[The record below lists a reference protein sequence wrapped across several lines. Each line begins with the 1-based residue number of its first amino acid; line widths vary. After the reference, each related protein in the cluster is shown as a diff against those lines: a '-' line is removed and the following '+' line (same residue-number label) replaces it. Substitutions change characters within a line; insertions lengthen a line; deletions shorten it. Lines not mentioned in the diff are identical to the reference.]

1 MATGRGRL
9 LQLYW
14 RGLQALRLPPGGVG
28 AATGPDGEAAGPAGF
43 RERRSGGGEGPDAE
57 GRGAGGCRRAP
68 RGCSALLHGKGPGA
82 RSASRAVLNQCARR
96 GKHCEQRPKD
106 RLVSLERMPP
116 EILLKIFSY
125 LDAVTLLCTGC
136 VNRRFYHLANDNFI
150 WFRIYTTAFSPKRC
164 NWKVNSAEKTAVS
177 MKSLSVE
184 DKEAGYWKKEF
195 ITKQRASV
203 KAVLAQV
210 LQPVNPDTGLP
221 VKTKEALRISG
232 LCWVIILKAKNGQE
246 YVMEH
251 TDVSVHD
258 SSVTI
263 LWYGKNWPQLA
274 MLAALDLCGVTPVF
288 MDRSKAPSK
297 NGPRWHSLIAKYNL
311 SNLTESTMIG
321 WDSLI
326 RIFCLHPG
334 LLVGLW
340 KREEELAFVMANLHF
355 HHLVEKST
363 LGSATVPYELPPH
376 TPLLDD
382 HPEYG
387 LHGYQL
393 HVDMHSG
400 GIFYLCGTFR
410 NLFTKKGSIENGY
423 VKLVVIRFK
432 NNTEHLPLIGK
443 FGLSWRTDVFDGC
456 IKSCSIMDVTL
467 LDEYGKPFWCFSSP
481 VCMRSSGPS
490 DGPNFLGQTYCVDY
504 VDSEGK
510 VHVELVWIK
519 ETEEYFIVSLVL
531 YLRTAKI
538 NQWFGTAY

>member
-9 LQLYW
+9 MQQLW
-14 RGLQALRLPPGGVG
+14 FGLQALRLPPGGAG
-28 AATGPDGEAAGPAGF
+28 AAPGTDREAAGPAGISF
-43 RERRSGGGEGPDAE
+43 R
-57 GRGAGGCRRAP
+57 
-68 RGCSALLHGKGPGA
+68 KGPSA
-82 RSASRAVLNQCARR
+82 RCAGRTTTLKQCAGWGRR
-96 GKHCEQRPKD
+96 CEQPSTVHP
-106 RLVSLERMPP
+106 VSLERMPS

-125 LDAVTLLCTGC
+125 LDAVTLLCAGC

-150 WFRIYTTAFSPKRC
+150 WIRIYSTAFSPKRS
-164 NWKVNSAEKTAVS
+164 NWKVNSAETTAVS
-177 MKSLSVE
+177 MNLLSVE
-184 DKEAGYWKKEF
+184 DKEAGYWKKEY

-203 KAVLAQV
+203 KAALAQV
-210 LQPVNPDTGLP
+210 LQPVNTYTGLP
-221 VKTKEALRISG
+221 VKTKEALR
-232 LCWVIILKAKNGQE
+232 
-246 YVMEH
+246 
-251 TDVSVHD
+251 
-258 SSVTI
+258 
-263 LWYGKNWPQLA
+263 
-274 MLAALDLCGVTPVF
+274 
-288 MDRSKAPSK
+288 
-297 NGPRWHSLIAKYNL
+297 PRWHSLIAKYNL
-311 SNLTESTMIG
+311 SNLTESTLIG
-321 WDSLI
+321 WDRLI

-382 HPEYG
+382 NPECG

-393 HVDMHSG
+393 HVDVHSA
-400 GIFYLCGTFR
+400 GIFYMCGTFR
-410 NLFTKKGSIENGY
+410 SLFTKKGSIENGY
-423 VKLVVIRFK
+423 VKLVVISFK

-443 FGLSWRTDVFDGC
+443 VGLSWRTDVFNGC

-490 DGPNFLGQTYCVDY
+490 DGPNFLGHTYYVDY

-510 VHVELVWIK
+510 VHMELVWIK

-531 YLRTAKI
+531 YLRIAKI
-538 NQWFGTAY
+538 NHWFGTTY

>member
-9 LQLYW
+9 LQQLW
-14 RGLQALRLPPGGVG
+14 RGLQALRLPPGGAG
-28 AATGPDGEAAGPAGF
+28 AAPGTDGEAAGFSFRRGPSTRCAG
-43 RERRSGGGEGPDAE
+43 RTTLKQRA
-57 GRGAGGCRRAP
+57 GRGGR
-68 RGCSALLHGKGPGA
+68 
-82 RSASRAVLNQCARR
+82 
-96 GKHCEQRPKD
+96 CEQPSTMHP
-106 RLVSLERMPP
+106 VSLERMPS

-125 LDAVTLLCTGC
+125 LDAVTLLCAGC

-150 WFRIYTTAFSPKRC
+150 WIRIYSTAFSPKRS
-164 NWKVNSAEKTAVS
+164 NWKVNSAETTAVS
-177 MKSLSVE
+177 VNSLSAE
-184 DKEAGYWKKEF
+184 DKEAGYWKKEY

-203 KAVLAQV
+203 KAALAQV
-210 LQPVNPDTGLP
+210 LQPVNPYTGLP

-232 LCWVIILKAKNGQE
+232 LGWVIILKEKNGKE
-246 YVMEH
+246 YIMEH
-251 TDVSVHD
+251 IDLSIND

-263 LWYGKNWPQLA
+263 MWYGKNWPQLA
-274 MLAALDLCGVTPVF
+274 TLSTLDLCGVTPVF
-288 MDRSKAPSK
+288 MDRSKTPSK

-321 WDSLI
+321 WDRLI

-382 HPEYG
+382 NPEYG

-400 GIFYLCGTFR
+400 GIFYMCGTFR
-410 NLFTKKGSIENGY
+410 SLFTKKGSIENGY
-423 VKLVVIRFK
+423 VKLVVISFK

-443 FGLSWRTDVFDGC
+443 VGLSWRTDVFDGC

-490 DGPNFLGQTYCVDY
+490 DGPNFLGHTYYVDY

-510 VHVELVWIK
+510 VHMELVWIK

-531 YLRTAKI
+531 YLRIAKI
-538 NQWFGTAY
+538 NHWFGTTY

>member
-9 LQLYW
+9 LQQLW
-14 RGLQALRLPPGGVG
+14 FGFQAPRLPPGGAG
-28 AATGPDGEAAGPAGF
+28 AAPGTDREAAGPAGF
-43 RERRSGGGEGPDAE
+43 SFRKGPSARCAGRTTLKQCA
-57 GRGAGGCRRAP
+57 GRGRR
-68 RGCSALLHGKGPGA
+68 
-82 RSASRAVLNQCARR
+82 
-96 GKHCEQRPKD
+96 CEQPSTVHP
-106 RLVSLERMPP
+106 VSLERMPS

-125 LDAVTLLCTGC
+125 LDAVTLLCAGC

-150 WFRIYTTAFSPKRC
+150 WIRIYSTAFSPKRS
-164 NWKVNSAEKTAVS
+164 NWKVNSAETTAVS
-177 MKSLSVE
+177 MNLLSVE
-184 DKEAGYWKKEF
+184 DKEAGYWKKEY

-203 KAVLAQV
+203 KAALAQV
-210 LQPVNPDTGLP
+210 LQPVNTYTGLP
-221 VKTKEALRISG
+221 VKTKEALR
-232 LCWVIILKAKNGQE
+232 
-246 YVMEH
+246 
-251 TDVSVHD
+251 
-258 SSVTI
+258 
-263 LWYGKNWPQLA
+263 
-274 MLAALDLCGVTPVF
+274 
-288 MDRSKAPSK
+288 
-297 NGPRWHSLIAKYNL
+297 PRWHSLIAKYNL

-321 WDSLI
+321 WDRLI

-382 HPEYG
+382 NPECG

-393 HVDMHSG
+393 HVDMHSA
-400 GIFYLCGTFR
+400 GIFYMCGTFR
-410 NLFTKKGSIENGY
+410 SLFTKKGSIENGY
-423 VKLVVIRFK
+423 VKLVVISFK

-443 FGLSWRTDVFDGC
+443 VGLSWRTDVFNGC

-490 DGPNFLGQTYCVDY
+490 DGPNFLGHTYYVDY

-510 VHVELVWIK
+510 VHMELVWIR

-531 YLRTAKI
+531 YLRIAKI
-538 NQWFGTAY
+538 NHWFGTTY

>member
-9 LQLYW
+9 LQQHW

-28 AATGPDGEAAGPAGF
+28 AAPGPAGF
-43 RERRSGGGEGPDAE
+43 SLRQCA
-57 GRGAGGCRRAP
+57 GRGRLRAE
-68 RGCSALLHGKGPGA
+68 STAE
-82 RSASRAVLNQCARR
+82 RS
-96 GKHCEQRPKD
+96 
-106 RLVSLERMPP
+106 VSLDSMPS
-116 EILLKIFSY
+116 EVLLKIFSN

-136 VNRRFYHLANDNFI
+136 VNRRFYHLANDNFLWI
-150 WFRIYTTAFSPKRC
+150 RIYSAAFSPKRS
-164 NWKVNSAEKTAVS
+164 NWKVNSVEKTAGSVNV
-177 MKSLSVE
+177 LSVK
-184 DKEAGYWKKEF
+184 DKEAGYWKKEY
-195 ITKQRASV
+195 IAKQRARV
-203 KAVLAQV
+203 RVALAQV
-210 LQPVNPDTGLP
+210 LEPVNPYTGLP
-221 VKTKEALRISG
+221 VKTKEAVRISG
-232 LCWVIILKAKNGQE
+232 LGWVIILKEKNGKE
-246 YVMEH
+246 YIMEH
-251 TDVSVHD
+251 IDLSIND

-263 LWYGKNWPQLA
+263 MWYGKTWPRLA
-274 MLAALDLCGVTPVF
+274 TLSTLDLCGVTPAF
-288 MDRSKAPSK
+288 MDQSKTPSK

-321 WDSLI
+321 GDRLL
-326 RIFCLHPG
+326 RIFCLCPG

-355 HHLVEKST
+355 HQLVEKST

-382 HPEYG
+382 NPEYG

-393 HVDMHSG
+393 HIDMHSG

-410 NLFTKKGSIENGY
+410 NLFTKKGYIEDGY
-423 VKLVVIRFK
+423 VKIVVISFK

-443 FGLSWRTDVFDGC
+443 VGLSWRTDIFDGC
-456 IKSCSIMDVTL
+456 IKSCSIMDITL

-481 VCMRSSGPS
+481 VCMRALGPS
-490 DGPNFLGQTYCVDY
+490 DGPSFLGQTSCVDY

-531 YLRTAKI
+531 YLRIAKI
-538 NQWFGTAY
+538 NHWFGTAY

>member
-9 LQLYW
+9 LQQHWL
-14 RGLQALRLPPGGVG
+14 GLQALRMPPGGVG
-28 AATGPDGEAAGPAGF
+28 AAPGTAGPAEF
-43 RERRSGGGEGPDAE
+43 RKGLGARCAGSTPLRQCA
-57 GRGAGGCRRAP
+57 GRGKR
-68 RGCSALLHGKGPGA
+68 
-82 RSASRAVLNQCARR
+82 
-96 GKHCEQRPKD
+96 CELPSTMSPVS
-106 RLVSLERMPP
+106 LVSIPS

-136 VNRRFYHLANDNFI
+136 VNRHFYHLANDNFI
-150 WFRIYTTAFSPKRC
+150 WIRIYSTAFSPKRS

-177 MKSLSVE
+177 MNSLSVE
-184 DKEAGYWKKEF
+184 DKEPGYWKKEY

-203 KAVLAQV
+203 KAALAQV
-210 LQPVNPDTGLP
+210 LKPVNTYTGLP

-232 LCWVIILKAKNGQE
+232 LGWVIILKEKNGRE
-246 YVMEH
+246 YIMEH
-251 TDVSVHD
+251 IDLSVND
-258 SSVTI
+258 SSVTVM
-263 LWYGKNWPQLA
+263 WYGKTWPQLA
-274 MLAALDLCGVTPVF
+274 TLSTLDLCGVTPVF
-288 MDRSKAPSK
+288 MDRSKTPSK

-311 SNLTESTMIG
+311 SNITESTMIG
-321 WDSLI
+321 WDRLI

-382 HPEYG
+382 SPEYG

-393 HVDMHSG
+393 HVDMHSS

-423 VKLVVIRFK
+423 VKLVVISFK

-443 FGLSWRTDVFDGC
+443 VGLSWRTDIFDGC

-490 DGPNFLGQTYCVDY
+490 DGPNFLGQTYYVDY
-504 VDSEGK
+504 VDSEGR

-531 YLRTAKI
+531 YLRVAKI
-538 NQWFGTAY
+538 NHWFGTTY

>member
-9 LQLYW
+9 LLQHW
-14 RGLQALRLPPGGVG
+14 RGLLALHWPPGGVG
-28 AATGPDGEAAGPAGF
+28 AAPGLAGEAPGPAGF
-43 RERRSGGGEGPDAE
+43 RKRPGTSY
-57 GRGAGGCRRAP
+57 AGTAT
-68 RGCSALLHGKGPGA
+68 LK
-82 RSASRAVLNQCARR
+82 QCARR
-96 GKHCEQRPKD
+96 GRHYKQPSADHPA
-106 RLVSLERMPP
+106 SLESMPS

-150 WFRIYTTAFSPKRC
+150 WIRIYSTAFSPKIS
-164 NWKVNSAEKTAVS
+164 NWQVNSAEKTTVS
-177 MKSLSVE
+177 MNLLSVE
-184 DKEAGYWKKEF
+184 DKEAGYWKKEY
-195 ITKQRASV
+195 IAKQRASV
-203 KAVLAQV
+203 KAALARVLK
-210 LQPVNPDTGLP
+210 PVNPYTGLP

-232 LCWVIILKAKNGQE
+232 LGWVIILKEKNGKE
-246 YVMEH
+246 YIMQH
-251 TDVSVHD
+251 IDLLIND

-263 LWYGKNWPQLA
+263 IWYGRNWPQLA
-274 MLAALDLCGVTPVF
+274 TLSTLDLCGVTPVF
-288 MDRSKAPSK
+288 RDRSKPPSK
-297 NGPRWHSLIAKYNL
+297 NGPRWLSLIAKYNL

-321 WDSLI
+321 WDRLI

-382 HPEYG
+382 NPEYG

-400 GIFYLCGTFR
+400 GVFYLCGTFR

-443 FGLSWRTDVFDGC
+443 VGLSWRTDVFNGC
-456 IKSCSIMDVTL
+456 IKSCSIMDITL
-467 LDEYGKPFWCFSSP
+467 LDEYGKPFWCLSSP
-481 VCMRSSGPS
+481 VCMRSSVPS

-531 YLRTAKI
+531 YLKIAKI
-538 NQWFGTAY
+538 NHWFGTAY

>member
-1 MATGRGRL
+1 M
-9 LQLYW
+9 
-14 RGLQALRLPPGGVG
+14 
-28 AATGPDGEAAGPAGF
+28 
-43 RERRSGGGEGPDAE
+43 
-57 GRGAGGCRRAP
+57 
-68 RGCSALLHGKGPGA
+68 
-82 RSASRAVLNQCARR
+82 
-96 GKHCEQRPKD
+96 
-106 RLVSLERMPP
+106 ERMPS

-125 LDAVTLLCTGC
+125 LDAVTLLCAGC

-203 KAVLAQV
+203 KAALAQV

-221 VKTKEALRISG
+221 VKTKEALSFSFPRISG

-251 TDVSVHD
+251 TDLSVHD

-263 LWYGKNWPQLA
+263 MWYGKNWPQIA
-274 MLAALDLCGVTPVF
+274 MLSALDLCGVTPVF
-288 MDRSKAPSK
+288 MDRSKTPSK
-297 NGPRWHSLIAKYNL
+297 NGPYK
-311 SNLTESTMIG
+311 
-321 WDSLI
+321 
-326 RIFCLHPG
+326 
-334 LLVGLW
+334 
-340 KREEELAFVMANLHF
+340 
-355 HHLVEKST
+355 
-363 LGSATVPYELPPH
+363 LPPH

-400 GIFYLCGTFR
+400 GISYLCGTFR

-443 FGLSWRTDVFDGC
+443 VGLSWRTDVFDGC

-504 VDSEGK
+504 VDLEGK